1 MNSAEIKNSS
11 ESQDDQVS
19 PTISPSQAEDTTYFA
34 AQIDIPDSG
43 NYSFSWRKLWA
54 FTGPGF
60 LMSIAYLDPGNIESD
75 LKCGAVAKY
84 KLLWLIFWATSI
96 GWIIQIFSARIG
108 TVTGYHIAELC
119 YSRFARLP
127 RLSLWILS
135 EIAIIGSD
143 MQEVIGTAVALYILT
158 NGWLP
163 LWAGVLV
170 TIFDTFTFL
179 FIDKYGLRKLEVFFV
194 TLIAIMVSTFGYE
207 LFIVGGDVGEI
218 SKGLIIPYCKNC
230 NRDAM
235 TQAVALIGATI
246 QPHNLYLHSAL
257 VKSRRVDRSKQDDI
271 ADANRYVNIESA
283 LALLV
288 AFIINT
294 MVTCVFAFGLFEKSN
309 NDIHQLCLTSHSL
322 DNNTAQQ
329 FASHFDEN
337 NDTVDVDLYK
347 AGLYL
352 GCQYGLP
359 ALYIW
364 AVGILAA
371 GQSSTMTGTYAGQF
385 VMEGFLQLKWS
396 RWKRVLLTRSI
407 AIAPTFGLAF
417 FTDGLGELTGMNDYL
432 NVMMAIMLPFA
443 LIPMIILVAS
453 PKIMSPSFAASKG
466 SAIAMSVISAVVII
480 LNTQLLIA
488 LVQLHLPNYWW
499 LYSLCIFLSSLYT
512 LLILYLVRVLH
523 LNNLPYLSLT
533 PLYLSSFPGGLFT
546 CSSRRHSIN
555 NNSLHRSMVT

>member
-1 MNSAEIKNSS
+1 MSGEQTNHSRPSERVTQDVSYANS
-11 ESQDDQVS
+11 D
-19 PTISPSQAEDTTYFA
+19 DTTYFS
-34 AQIDIPDSG
+34 AQIDIPHSD

-84 KLLWLIFWATSI
+84 KLLWLIFWATTL
-96 GWIIQIFSARIG
+96 GWVIQIFSARIG

-119 YSRFARLP
+119 YSRFAPLP

-194 TLIAIMVSTFGYE
+194 LLIAIMVSTFGYE

-218 SKGLIIPYCKNC
+218 AKGLVIPYCKNC
-230 NRDAM
+230 NNDAL

-257 VKSRRVDRSKQDDI
+257 VKSRKVDRQKREDI
-271 ADANRYVNIESA
+271 SDAIRYVNIESA

-309 NDIHQLCLTSHSL
+309 NDIHDLCINSPLLNNETSHKFA
-322 DNNTAQQ
+322 DEFDQNNA
-329 FASHFDEN
+329 
-337 NDTVDVDLYK
+337 TVEIDLYK

-385 VMEGFLQLKWS
+385 VMEGFLQLRWS

-407 AIAPTFGLAF
+407 AIAPTFLLAF
-417 FTDGLGELTGMNDYL
+417 YTDGLGQLTGMNDYL

-453 PKIMSPSFAASKG
+453 PKIMSTSFASSKF
-466 SAIAMSVISAVVII
+466 SSIAMSIMSAIVIV
-480 LNTQLLIA
+480 LNTQLLIS
-488 LVQLHLPNYWW
+488 LVQLHLPNIWW
-499 LYSLCIFLSSLYT
+499 LYSICIFVTSLYT
-512 LLILYLVRVLH
+512 LLILYLVCTSITVYLIHQSVHFFRWRVC
-523 LNNLPYLSLT
+523 
-533 PLYLSSFPGGLFT
+533 SSFSAS
-546 CSSRRHSIN
+546 CN
-555 NNSLHRSMVT
+555 